1 MGMITNKRL
10 KPVQP
15 RPKSNSHPPLTT
27 AGGRLGVG
35 RFVTSPVDWFKIT
48 LVRRATRAADL
59 ASSSPRPLPESVLAA
74 SRPVHLPD
82 PAVPTDP
89 QTPASRWT
97 VVAARRAC
105 GWLQFYHK
113 PRYQAMGFRGGSIE
127 FKPDCDLVRLWR
139 NLGRDNGQISQTEL
153 VSLTAGTFY
162 DHTHKVAT

>member
-1 MGMITNKRL
+1 MTIASVVTPVVRSRLAVCHAVRRIPMGRITNKRL

-59 ASSSPRPLPESVLAA
+59 ASSSPRPLPESVQAA

-97 VVAARRAC
+97 VTAARRAC
-105 GWLQFYHK
+105 GWLRWPSPPLQQPIAGARL
-113 PRYQAMGFRGGSIE
+113 PRQGAA
-127 FKPDCDLVRLWR
+127 VR
-139 NLGRDNGQISQTEL
+139 
-153 VSLTAGTFY
+153 
-162 DHTHKVAT
+162 